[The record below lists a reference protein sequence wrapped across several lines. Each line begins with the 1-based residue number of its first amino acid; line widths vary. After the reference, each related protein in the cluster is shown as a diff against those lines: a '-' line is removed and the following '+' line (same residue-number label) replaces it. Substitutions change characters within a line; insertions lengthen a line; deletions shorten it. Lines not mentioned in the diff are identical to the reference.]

1 MKEEVK
7 HFAAPPCG
15 ASVCSANRQILG
27 KPVWLCT
34 TAPFNAKSGFKHKH
48 LCDGFTFSAGT
59 SCAFSCRYCYV
70 ESQVLKQ
77 KPVRQVLERSQLGF
91 HQVVLRRREPLRQL
105 ARQLTRRATS
115 ADQAIRCDRLLSAA
129 LVEQLGLPGRA
140 ANYMGAEFNG
150 KVIYGSPLADVAA
163 TKDLAAETVEL
174 CELMLRLTA
183 FDIRLLSKSP
193 LLASHVAQPL
203 AERMPESKTRV
214 IYGLSTGTVGDGTVA
229 GNKYA
234 DRVAWA
240 IEPDAPSPTRRLQAM
255 QWLQDHGFRV
265 FGMLCPILPQADPV
279 EYARQVV
286 QAIRADRCEHVWAEP
301 FNARV
306 QKTTKNGEAVSAG
319 PRDSFAATLEGLL
332 EAGLMEEA
340 QRFQRQTGDPG
351 HWEDY
356 ARATFEAF
364 AEAVPPL
371 DGGPRLR
378 WLQYPGGYEVITSYW
393 VGKQAQGAVLLGG
406 MVTKARQKGIM

>member
-1 MKEEVK
+1 MIDMNQLT
-7 HFAAPPCG
+7 APPCG
-15 ASVCSANRQILG
+15 ASVWSTNSLIMG

-34 TAPFNAKSGFKHKH
+34 TAPFNAKSGFQHKL
-48 LCDGFTFSAGT
+48 LCDGYTFSAGT
-59 SCAFSCRYCYV
+59 SCAYSCRYCYV

-77 KPVRQVLERSQLGF
+77 KPVRQVLERSQRRF
-91 HQVVLRRREPLRQL
+91 DEVVLRRREPLRQL

-115 ADQAIRCDRLLSAA
+115 ADQDNRCERLQSAA
-129 LVEQLGLPGRA
+129 LVEQLGLQGRA
-140 ANYMGAEFNG
+140 AKYMGAEYKG
-150 KVIYGSPLADVAA
+150 KVIYASPLADVAA
-163 TKDLAAETVEL
+163 TKELAAETVEL

-234 DRVAWA
+234 DRVARA
-240 IEPDAPSPTRRLQAM
+240 IEPDAPSPTRRLQAIH
-255 QWLQDHGFRV
+255 WLQDNGFRV
-265 FGMLCPILPQADPV
+265 YGVVCPILPQADPV

-306 QKTTKNGEAVSAG
+306 QKSANSEEAASAR
-319 PRDSFAATLEGLL
+319 PRDSFAATLDGLL
-332 EAGLMEEA
+332 EAGFAEEA

-351 HWEDY
+351 QWEHY

-371 DGGPRLR
+371 NGGPRLR
-378 WLQYPGGYEVITSYW
+378 WLQYPGDYEVITSYW
-393 VGKQAQGAVLLGG
+393 AGKQAQGAVLLGG
-406 MVTKARQKGIM
+406 MVTKARQKGIV